1 MTWIVL
7 TNASSG
13 ATRNSGTNGD
23 LCTLLDWAL
32 PQAGWAIEYTAANAR
47 VYRAASG
54 NRHRLNVRHD
64 SAISGAAQRAFV
76 RGCEGASSATAI
88 TDPFP
93 LAAQIVD
100 ANSNW
105 LVSTTASTV
114 DRPFRIYLDETRF
127 YYFSQITSVN
137 DEWSMGFFGDV
148 DPEYGTDP
156 WSTVCIQRN
165 VANNTTVTS
174 NGIGL
179 PASSAFSTGA
189 ASSVFWARDI
199 TGATKSSR
207 GALKISV
214 DGANAMGQVPTGN
227 AARAGYQ
234 NKIYRE
240 NVGVTDFASTTT
252 TPSSLALI
260 SRGWM
265 PNLWNPLH
273 LGRGSVTDV
282 DTFTDTAYN
291 PSATFRLLSCSAA
304 VNTGPCCIIEE
315 TDTWSPP

>member
-54 NRHRLNVRHD
+54 NRLRVNVRHD
-64 SAISGAAQRAFV
+64 SAISGAAQRCFV
-76 RGCEGASSATAI
+76 RGCESASSATAI

-93 LAAQIVD
+93 LASQVVD

-114 DRPFRIYLDETRF
+114 DRPFIICLNETFF
-127 YYFSQITSVN
+127 YYFSQVGSVAN
-137 DEWSMGFFGDV
+137 EWSMGFFGDA
-148 DPEYGTDP
+148 PAEYSGDS
-156 WSTVCIQRN
+156 WNTVCAVR
-165 VANNTTVTS
+165 ANASNTAVST
-174 NGIGL
+174 NGIGQ
-179 PASSAFSTGA
+179 PTSCGFTVGPTGQIFFARDVTGA
-189 ASSVFWARDI
+189 I
-199 TGATKSSR
+199 KSSQSSI
-207 GALKISV
+207 GGFSSTSV
-214 DGANAMGQVPTGN
+214 AMGQLTAGN

-234 NKIYRE
+234 NKIYRTH
-240 NVGVTDFASTTT
+240 VGVNDYASITGTAST
-252 TPSSLALI
+252 LALI
-260 SRGWM
+260 SRAWL
-265 PNLWNPLH
+265 PNLWQPLH
-273 LGRGSVTDV
+273 LGRGAVSDV

-291 PSATFRLLSCSAA
+291 PAASFRMLSCNGATT
-304 VNTGPCCIIEE
+304 TGPCCIIEE
-315 TDTWSPP
+315 TDTWVAP